1 MPVRLN
7 NVDDMRDYEPAAI
20 SSEAVELM
28 KAIAAREIRGGESVT
43 QPAQVFYILTND
55 LGFERDD
62 DQDMDARVREFI
74 TEVRTRLVES
84 NRRSPSYNEVLEMM
98 RELGYTRNAVVN

>member
-1 MPVRLN
+1 MPVRLK
-7 NVDDMRDYEPAAI
+7 NVDEFHDSDPAAI

-43 QPAQVFYILTND
+43 QPAQVFFILTND

-62 DQDMDARVREFI
+62 GADNESRVREFI

-84 NRRSPSYNEVLEMM
+84 NRRSPSYNEVLDMM
-98 RELGYTRNAVVN
+98 RELGYVRNAVVN